1 MDKTEEKKLEEQHRP
16 AVGFQVVWREFKKDK
31 LAMFSLIFLI
41 LLIAAVFIASFIID
55 VDEIMKVKLLGR
67 FAEPGVD
74 GYILGA
80 DDAGRDIF
88 GQLIIGAKNSL
99 IIAVSITLI
108 AAVIGIIMGLITG
121 YYAGKVDLVIMR
133 IMDFIMILPNFMITI
148 AIVSTLDNYSP
159 VHIVILLSIFAWI
172 GKARLIRS
180 KTLTE
185 ARRDYVSASKT
196 MGTSDFKIMFREV
209 LPNLSSI
216 IIVNLTLS
224 LAGNMGAETGLSF
237 LGYGLPPSTPSLGTL
252 VSYARDPEILVDKWW
267 IWLPAALFI
276 LVMMLGINYVG
287 QALRRAADSRQRLG

>member
-31 LAMFSLIFLI
+31 LAMFSLIFLT
-41 LLIAAVFIASFIID
+41 LLIAAVFIASFIIE
-55 VDEIMKVKLLGR
+55 VEEVMKVKLLGR

-99 IIAVSITLI
+99 IIAIWITII
-108 AAVIGIIMGLITG
+108 AAIIGIVIGLITG
-121 YYAGKVDLVIMR
+121 YYAGKVDLAIMR
-133 IMDFIMILPNFMITI
+133 IMDFIMILPSFMITI
-148 AIVSTLDNYSP
+148 AIVSTLEKYSP
-159 VHIVILLSIFAWI
+159 LHIVILLSMFAWI

-287 QALRRAADSRQRLG
+287 QALRRSADSRQRLG

>member
-31 LAMFSLIFLI
+31 VAMFSLIFI
-41 LLIAAVFIASFIID
+41 TLLIAAVFIASFTIN
-55 VDEIMKVKLLGR
+55 VEEVMEVKLLGR
-67 FAEPGVD
+67 FAEPGTD

-99 IIAVSITLI
+99 IIAICITII
-108 AAVIGIIMGLITG
+108 AAVIGIVIGLITG
-121 YYAGKVDLVIMR
+121 YYAGKIDLVIMR
-133 IMDFIMILPNFMITI
+133 IMDFIMILPSFMITI
-148 AIVSTLDNYSP
+148 AIVSTLDKYSP
-159 VHIVILLSIFAWI
+159 LHIVILLSMFAWI

-185 ARRDYVSASKT
+185 ARRDYVNASKT

-287 QALRRAADSRQRLG
+287 QALRRSADSRQRLG

>member
-16 AVGFQVVWREFKKDK
+16 VVGFQVVWREFKKDK
-31 LAMFSLIFLI
+31 VAMFSLIFI
-41 LLIAAVFIASFIID
+41 TLLIAAVFIASFTIN
-55 VDEIMKVKLLGR
+55 VEEVMEVKLLGR
-67 FAEPGVD
+67 FAEPGTD

-99 IIAVSITLI
+99 IIAICITII
-108 AAVIGIIMGLITG
+108 AAVIGIVIGLITG
-121 YYAGKVDLVIMR
+121 YYAGKIDLVIMR
-133 IMDFIMILPNFMITI
+133 IMDFIMILPSFMITI
-148 AIVSTLDNYSP
+148 AIVSTLDKYSP
-159 VHIVILLSIFAWI
+159 LHIVILLSMFAWI

-185 ARRDYVSASKT
+185 ARRDYVNASKT

-287 QALRRAADSRQRLG
+287 QALRRSADSRQRLG

>member
-31 LAMFSLIFLI
+31 LAMFSLIFLT

-99 IIAVSITLI
+99 IIAICITII
-108 AAVIGIIMGLITG
+108 AAVIGIVIGLITG
-121 YYAGKVDLVIMR
+121 YYAGKVDLAIMR
-133 IMDFIMILPNFMITI
+133 IMDFIMILPSFMITI
-148 AIVSTLDNYSP
+148 AIVSTLEKYSP
-159 VHIVILLSIFAWI
+159 IHIVILLSMFAWI

-196 MGTSDFKIMFREV
+196 MGTSDFRIMFREV

>member
-16 AVGFQVVWREFKKDK
+16 AVGLQVVWREFKKDK
-31 LAMFSLIFLI
+31 LAMFSLIFI
-41 LLIAAVFIASFIID
+41 TLLVIAVFIASFIID

-99 IIAVSITLI
+99 IIAICITLI
-108 AAVIGIIMGLITG
+108 AAVIGIVIGLITG

-133 IMDFIMILPNFMITI
+133 IMDFIMILPSFMITI
-148 AIVSTLDNYSP
+148 AIVSTLEKYSP
-159 VHIVILLSIFAWI
+159 IHIVILLSMFAWI